1 MSAVAVPGRR
11 SYREGGKVIKLIRGG
26 VRARASWPPEE
37 LEVRRSCRLASPA
50 RAGDVAPLQACA
62 QTDRAPSTQRDL
74 ALALICP
81 VDPAGL
87 QARDRVLAARSE
99 PHPPPSGA
107 KMLTTDPTLVRP

>member
-26 VRARASWPPEE
+26 VRAGASWPPEE
-37 LEVRRSCRLASPA
+37 LEVRRSCRLASLA
-50 RAGDVAPLQACA
+50 RAGDVAPLQARA

-81 VDPAGL
+81 RATQPASRL
-87 QARDRVLAARSE
+87 ATACLPHARSLTRRRQARRC
-99 PHPPPSGA
+99 
-107 KMLTTDPTLVRP
+107 